1 MENRSKE
8 QKYLGKKGLIALI
21 ALLSAFVPLSTDIY
35 LPALPGMADF
45 FGAPAKLVNLT
56 LIMFFIF
63 FAAGMLFW
71 GPMSDRYGRK
81 PALLAGVTI
90 YVISSVLC
98 ACSASIYQLI
108 AFRILQAI
116 GGSVASAVSTAIV
129 KDVYRFE
136 ERESIL
142 AIVQSMVMISPALAP
157 VLGAFMLSFTS
168 WRGVFW
174 ALAAIGFIALMGS
187 TAFQDT
193 IARRSSVTIVESIGR
208 LGVVLRNPGFLSL
221 LILFSMTSISAMAF
235 VASSSYVYENGFGV
249 SEQAYS
255 YYFALNAMGLLFG
268 PMLYV
273 KLSERHG
280 RGQIINACFITI
292 ALSGVLVY
300 LVGNISPLLFAFSIL
315 PATIAGVC
323 SRPPGTNLML
333 EQQQEDAGSASSLM
347 GCFTTIMGT
356 IGMLIISLDWGS
368 IIAALGIIYIAIGL
382 TGLALWTLISK
393 MSIIKQAPAAEAR

>member
-1 MENRSKE
+1 
-8 QKYLGKKGLIALI
+8 
-21 ALLSAFVPLSTDIY
+21 
-35 LPALPGMADF
+35 MADF
-45 FGAPAKLVNLT
+45 FGAPAKLVSLT

-71 GPMSDRYGRK
+71 GPMSDKYGRK

-108 AFRILQAI
+108 AFRIFQAI

-157 VLGAFMLSFTS
+157 VL
-168 WRGVFW
+168 
-174 ALAAIGFIALMGS
+174 
-187 TAFQDT
+187 
-193 IARRSSVTIVESIGR
+193 VESIGR

-249 SEQAYS
+249 SEQTYS

-356 IGMLIISLDWGS
+356 IGMLHRDANHLVRLGQHNRGPGHHIYCYRPHRFSPLD
-368 IIAALGIIYIAIGL
+368 AHL
-382 TGLALWTLISK
+382 
-393 MSIIKQAPAAEAR
+393 